1 MMEKIIGNSPELTA
15 QETVPTRRYMP
26 ADAVMN
32 APEESEKSKKKKRK
46 KKSDT

>member
-1 MMEKIIGNSPELTA
+1 LTA
-15 QETVPTRRYMP
+15 QEQAPTKRYMP

-32 APEESEKSKKKKRK
+32 AQEKSEKSKKKKRK